1 MSNIK
6 KKTLNLTKAIDSG
19 KISLSMAERV
29 GIGSFLIAISLLFF
43 DVRLSVIAL
52 ASFILLCLAAPF
64 FPRFGFYLPIISRG
78 TSGKNAV
85 ALTFDDGPHPLSTLS
100 LLRLLSKHQVK
111 ATFFVNGK
119 QAARYPELIKAI
131 LLHGHLIG
139 NHSYSHN
146 NLIFFKRCQAVA
158 REIESTQNVL
168 HNFGIRP
175 LVFRPPVGIT
185 SPRLRSALLQSDM
198 YIVNFS
204 CRAFDGGNRW
214 IKNISRNILN
224 SIRPDDIILLHDTR
238 QKNEVLF
245 LHWLNEI
252 ELILKGLEDRGLTV
266 LPLSVIIGK
275 PVMIAAGEG
284 RKVERIADGNN
295 G

>member
-1 MSNIK
+1 M
-6 KKTLNLTKAIDSG
+6 
-19 KISLSMAERV
+19 SLSMAERV

-43 DVRLSVIAL
+43 DVRLSVIPL
-52 ASFILLCLAAPF
+52 SGFILLCLVAPF
-64 FPRFGFYLPIISRG
+64 FPRFSFYLPIISRG

-85 ALTFDDGPHPLSTLS
+85 ALTFDDGPDPLSTPP
-100 LLRLLSKHQVK
+100 LLRLLSKYQIK

-119 QAARYPELIKAI
+119 KVAQHPELIKAI

-146 NLIFFKRCQAVA
+146 NLIFFKRCQAVV

-168 HNFGIRP
+168 HDFGIRP

-185 SPRLRSALLQSDM
+185 NPRLRSALLQSDM

-252 ELILKGLEDRGLTV
+252 ELILMGLKDKGLKV

-275 PVMIAAGEG
+275 PVMIPIVNG
-284 RKVERIADGNN
+284 RKVER
-295 G
+295 

>member
-1 MSNIK
+1 MLNIK

-19 KISLSMAERV
+19 KMSLSMAERV

-43 DVRLSVIAL
+43 DVRLSVIPL
-52 ASFILLCLAAPF
+52 SGFILLCLAAPF

-78 TSGKNAV
+78 TSGKNAI
-85 ALTFDDGPHPLSTLS
+85 ALTFDDGPDPLSTPP
-100 LLRLLSKHQVK
+100 LLRLLSKYQVK
-111 ATFFVNGK
+111 ATFFVNGEK
-119 QAARYPELIKAI
+119 VAQHPELIKAI

-168 HNFGIRP
+168 HDFGIRP

-275 PVMIAAGEG
+275 PVMIPIVNG
-284 RKVERIADGNN
+284 RKVER
-295 G
+295 